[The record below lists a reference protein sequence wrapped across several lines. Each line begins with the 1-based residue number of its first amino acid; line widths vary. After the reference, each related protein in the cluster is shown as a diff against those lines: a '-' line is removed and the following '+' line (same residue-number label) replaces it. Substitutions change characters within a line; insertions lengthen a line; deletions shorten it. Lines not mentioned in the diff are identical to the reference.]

1 MQIKVSQISQILKYF
16 LFKCRCV
23 GDKPSIN
30 GDIKYLYHC
39 IQTKKT
45 PINVLSSKQ
54 KECTVKS
61 RVWSLYFTIHT
72 LLSNVQLVFII
83 LPHHRLLSTRES
95 KRCLGKVK
103 VKDAQGVTRSYKAL
117 GFQLSSC
124 FSIVSFLCNVV
135 FVVVYCFSFGNC
147 VVCTSIYRF

>member
-1 MQIKVSQISQILKYF
+1 MFDITNALDRNNHINHVIFILKYY
-16 LFKCRCV
+16 LYKCRCV

-72 LLSNVQLVFII
+72 LLLSFQFVF
-83 LPHHRLLSTRES
+83 RL
-95 KRCLGKVK
+95 
-103 VKDAQGVTRSYKAL
+103 
-117 GFQLSSC
+117 
-124 FSIVSFLCNVV
+124 
-135 FVVVYCFSFGNC
+135 
-147 VVCTSIYRF
+147 CTSSYSEY